1 MILDYEQRAI
11 AMLESQFQ
19 NTPNLHAVVRMI
31 AREIQALEY
40 AIWSVEVGRYL
51 AGATGAQLDQWG
63 AILGAVRG
71 DLSDA
76 DFRRVIR
83 ARILVNISA
92 GTVEDLLAV
101 FAALADAEV
110 RVDELPPNTLLF
122 YTILGALDS
131 VAIDRVK
138 KYLGTAKKA
147 GIRIFL
153 IDSAEDFFG
162 FFDNP
167 DALGFDAGR
176 LARVI

>member
-11 AMLESQFQ
+11 GLLESQFQ

-92 GTVEDLLAV
+92 GTVEDLLAI
-101 FAALADAEV
+101 FAALADSEV
-110 RVDELPPNTLLF
+110 RVDELPPNALFF
-122 YTILGALDS
+122 YTVFGGLDS

-138 KYLGTAKKA
+138 QYLSTAKKA
-147 GIRIFL
+147 GVQIFL
-153 IDSAEDFFG
+153 IDSPDDYFG

-167 DALGFDAGR
+167 DALGFETGR
-176 LARVI
+176 LARVL